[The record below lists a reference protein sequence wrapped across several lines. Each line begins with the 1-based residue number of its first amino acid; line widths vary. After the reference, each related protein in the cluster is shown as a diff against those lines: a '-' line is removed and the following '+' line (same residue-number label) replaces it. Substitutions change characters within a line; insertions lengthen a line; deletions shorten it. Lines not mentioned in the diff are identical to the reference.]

1 LTLPSTRPYTP
12 GSSMPRTLPAPG
24 RLLRDAWRRLAPLP
38 GGRFLFSLMLGRM
51 VPYTGTLG
59 ARVEEL
65 EPGYARLTLRDRRGV
80 RNHLGSVHAVALANL
95 AEVTS
100 GLAMLTGLPE
110 NARGI
115 VVHIGVE
122 YLKKARGT
130 LTAECRCP
138 APSGIEETVTVTAD
152 VMNASGEVVARAEVR
167 WLVRPVEAPSHA

>member
-1 LTLPSTRPYTP
+1 
-12 GSSMPRTLPAPG
+12 MPRTLPAPG

-138 APSGIEETVTVTAD
+138 APSGIEETVTVAAD

-167 WLVRPVEAPSHA
+167 WLIRPVEAPSHA

>member
-1 LTLPSTRPYTP
+1 MPS
-12 GSSMPRTLPAPG
+12 TLPAPG

-38 GGRFLFSLMLGRM
+38 GGRYLFSRMLGRM
-51 VPYTGTLG
+51 VPYTGALG
-59 ARVEEL
+59 ARVEVL
-65 EPGYARLTLRDRRGV
+65 EPGHARVTLRDRRGV

-100 GLAMLTGLPE
+100 GLAMLTSLPE

-130 LTAECRCP
+130 LTAECRCA
-138 APSGIEETVTVTAD
+138 APSGIEETVTVTSN
-152 VMNASGEVVARAEVR
+152 VMNAANEVVARARVQ
-167 WLVRPVEAPSHA
+167 WLIRPVEPRPDA

>member
-1 LTLPSTRPYTP
+1 
-12 GSSMPRTLPAPG
+12 
-24 RLLRDAWRRLAPLP
+24 
-38 GGRFLFSLMLGRM
+38 LFSLVLGRL
-51 VPYTGTLG
+51 VPYTGALG

-65 EPGYARLTLRDRRGV
+65 EPGHARVTLRDRRGV

-100 GLAMLTGLPE
+100 GLAMLTSLPE
-110 NARGI
+110 SARGI

-138 APSGIEETVTVTAD
+138 APPGIEETVTVTAS
-152 VMNASGEVVARAEVR
+152 VMDAAGEIVARAEVR
-167 WLVRPVEAPSHA
+167 WLIRPVEPPSHA

>member
-1 LTLPSTRPYTP
+1 
-12 GSSMPRTLPAPG
+12 
-24 RLLRDAWRRLAPLP
+24 
-38 GGRFLFSLMLGRM
+38 M
-51 VPYTGTLG
+51 VPYTGALG

-100 GLAMLTGLPE
+100 GLAMLTSLPE

-130 LTAECRCP
+130 LTAKCRCP
-138 APSGIEETVTVTAD
+138 TPSGIEETVTVTAD

-167 WLVRPVEAPSHA
+167 WLIRPVEAPSHA

>member
-1 LTLPSTRPYTP
+1 
-12 GSSMPRTLPAPG
+12 
-24 RLLRDAWRRLAPLP
+24 
-38 GGRFLFSLMLGRM
+38 
-51 VPYTGTLG
+51 
-59 ARVEEL
+59 VEAL

-130 LTAECRCP
+130 LTAECRCR
-138 APSGIEETVTVTAD
+138 APSGIEETVTVTAG

-167 WLVRPVEAPSHA
+167 WLIRPVEAPSHA

>member
-1 LTLPSTRPYTP
+1 MS
-12 GSSMPRTLPAPG
+12 RTLAAPG

-38 GGRFLFSLMLGRM
+38 GGRYLFSRMLGRM
-51 VPYTGTLG
+51 VPYTGALG
-59 ARVEEL
+59 ARVETL
-65 EPGYARLTLRDRRGV
+65 EPGHARVTLRDRRGV

-100 GLAMLTGLPE
+100 GLAMLTSLPD

-115 VVHIGVE
+115 VVHLGIE

-138 APSGIEETVTVTAD
+138 APPGAEETVTVTAEVKD
-152 VMNASGEVVARAEVR
+152 AAGDVVARAAVR
-167 WLVRPVEAPSHA
+167 WLIRPVEAPRA